1 MTKRIPFR
9 IDRSRPHSLVQ
20 QMTDSL
26 RDAIESG
33 YYRQGEQLPTIHE
46 WTRELDVSIRVPEGA
61 IANLAKEG
69 FVVTRP
75 RKGCMVL
82 PQRGH
87 RIWRGHVLFVRSARS
102 WSNHVM
108 AGILSAEEKL
118 SREGYLVTMV
128 VVRKDD
134 RGICDLEPLK
144 RELRRSF
151 SLAVLFGSWHA
162 ILECLDDAKV
172 PFVYAD
178 IDMEAE
184 PFKGSAARLDFSR
197 NAAFGAFVAHC
208 VRAGVSHVYVVGK
221 VESFSLV
228 GSMLEEAG
236 IRVTRIDVNAAFGQ
250 ERVDS
255 LERETC
261 RAIDSLFERHGFKWL
276 PDVIFVEDDYQATG
290 ALFSLLSHGVKLP
303 DDVRF
308 ATTKN
313 CGNGPAMS
321 IPLTCV
327 EFNPFAAGEAVARAA
342 VNFLEGSEEKY
353 DVASVSRYVIGDTF
367 PEVNSVSK
375 RKDES

>member
-1 MTKRIPFR
+1 MTKEIPFR
-9 IDRSRPHSLVQ
+9 IDRSRPHSLVR

-69 FVVTRP
+69 LVVTRP

-82 PQRGH
+82 PQGR
-87 RIWRGHVLFVRSARS
+87 RTWRGHVLFVRLVKS
-102 WSNHVM
+102 WGNFVRE
-108 AGILSAEEKL
+108 GLLSAEEKL

-128 VVRKDD
+128 VVRKND
-134 RGICDLEPLK
+134 RGIYDLGPLK
-144 RELRRSF
+144 NELRRSVR
-151 SLAVLFGSWHA
+151 LAVVFGHQPK
-162 ILECLDDAKV
+162 ILECLADAKV

-184 PFKGSAARLDFSR
+184 PFKGSAAYLDFSR

-208 VRAGVSHVYVVGK
+208 VRAGVSHVCVVGK

-228 GSMLEEAG
+228 GSMLEEVG

-290 ALFSLLSHGVKLP
+290 ALFSLLSHGVKMP

-327 EFNPFAAGEAVARAA
+327 EFNP
-342 VNFLEGSEEKY
+342 
-353 DVASVSRYVIGDTF
+353 
-367 PEVNSVSK
+367 
-375 RKDES
+375 